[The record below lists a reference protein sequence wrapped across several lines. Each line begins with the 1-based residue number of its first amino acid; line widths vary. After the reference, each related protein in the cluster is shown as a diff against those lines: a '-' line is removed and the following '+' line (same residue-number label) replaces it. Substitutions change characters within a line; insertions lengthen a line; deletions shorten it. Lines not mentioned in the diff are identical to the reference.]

1 MVYSDHTPTIRSQ
14 ITNSNAMLK
23 KLFFS
28 LLFSLTTYGQIAMA
42 TEEPPYT
49 SILTEGSFEIR
60 EYPSLI
66 AAEVT
71 VAGERSEAISAGFRL
86 LAGYIF
92 GGNTRK
98 QSIAMTAPVTQTQ
111 QGNEKIAMTAPVTQS
126 GNELGWTVRFIMPQG
141 YTLDTLPIPNDS
153 RVKLI
158 ALESARVAVVK
169 FSGLAKEPD
178 IIERTQQLKQ
188 FMQEQKLVAVGSE
201 TLARYDPPWTLW
213 FLRRNE
219 VMIKFL

>member
-1 MVYSDHTPTIRSQ
+1 MI
-14 ITNSNAMLK
+14 
-23 KLFFS
+23 KLI
-28 LLFSLTTYGQIAMA
+28 LLGLCSTLFAYGPIAMA
-42 TEEPPYT
+42 TAEPPYT
-49 SILTEGSFEIR
+49 ATLTVGDFEIR

-71 VAGERSEAISAGFRL
+71 MTGPRSEAISAGFRL

-92 GGNTRK
+92 GGNTTR
-98 QSIAMTAPVTQTQ
+98 QSIAMTSPVTQTPKE
-111 QGNEKIAMTAPVTQS
+111 GEKIAMTAPVTQS
-126 GNELGWTVRFIMPQG
+126 GDELGWTIRFIMPQG

-153 RVKLI
+153 KVKLV
-158 ALESARVAVVK
+158 ALEPTRMAVVK

-188 FMQEQKLVAVGSE
+188 FMLEQKLVATGSE

-219 VMIKFL
+219 IMIKCL